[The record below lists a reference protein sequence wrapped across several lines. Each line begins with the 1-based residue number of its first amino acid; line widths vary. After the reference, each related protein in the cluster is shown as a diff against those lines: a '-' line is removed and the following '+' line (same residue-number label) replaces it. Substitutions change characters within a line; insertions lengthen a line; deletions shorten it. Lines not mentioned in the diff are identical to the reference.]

1 MLVITR
7 RRGQKIQI
15 GRDIEVMVTKV
26 FDGQVRL
33 AIKAPPEVLIARE
46 ELLKKDKPRIR
57 PKLEK
62 LLQPFK
68 QRLIDKSRNIIVSVK

>member
-7 RRGQKIQI
+7 RRGEKLQI
-15 GRDIEVMVTKV
+15 GRDIEVMVTKI

-46 ELLKKDKPRIR
+46 ELLKKDKEVL
-57 PKLEK
+57 K
-62 LLQPFK
+62 
-68 QRLIDKSRNIIVSVK
+68 

>member
-7 RRGQKIQI
+7 RRGQKVQI
-15 GRDIEVMVTKV
+15 GRDIEVMVTRV

-46 ELLKKDKPRIR
+46 ELLNKP
-57 PKLEK
+57 KEAAK
-62 LLQPFK
+62 
-68 QRLIDKSRNIIVSVK
+68 

>member
-7 RRGQKIQI
+7 RRGQKVQI

-26 FDGQVRL
+26 LDGQVRL

-46 ELLKKDKPRIR
+46 ELLQKP
-57 PKLEK
+57 KEEAK
-62 LLQPFK
+62 
-68 QRLIDKSRNIIVSVK
+68 

>member
-7 RRGQKIQI
+7 RRGQKVQI

-46 ELLKKDKPRIR
+46 ELLNKP
-57 PKLEK
+57 KEAAK
-62 LLQPFK
+62 
-68 QRLIDKSRNIIVSVK
+68 

>member
-26 FDGQVRL
+26 FNGQVRL
-33 AIKAPPEVLIARE
+33 AIKAPPELLIARE
-46 ELLKKDKPRIR
+46 ELLNKP
-57 PKLEK
+57 KE
-62 LLQPFK
+62 
-68 QRLIDKSRNIIVSVK
+68 VVK